1 MSRDGREVYFETLV
15 LGDVAR
21 ISAIDG
27 LTGVEVTVLGP
38 ANAARHDLERLAR
51 RKLERAL
58 VGAGLMSADDNG
70 PDDRAGPASGPS
82 GDGATRRG
90 KLV

>member
-1 MSRDGREVYFETLV
+1 MATTPNSINDREIIFETFTI
-15 LGDVAR
+15 GDAAR
-21 ISAIDG
+21 ISAIDSATG
-27 LTGVEVTVLGP
+27 LEVTVLGP

-58 VGAGLMSADDNG
+58 IERGVIEPGDASDAGSAPPRG
-70 PDDRAGPASGPS
+70 
-82 GDGATRRG
+82 G